1 MCSMSV
7 LGVTA
12 PGLGQLPCLRLV
24 TLGLVHLC
32 TWFHFFSLPWGFRCG
47 FGFAFAFLADYLP
60 RVSTEAL
67 GTTKPRRDDEWVSVP

>member
-12 PGLGQLPCLRLV
+12 PWLGQLPRLRIV

-32 TWFHFFSLPWGFRCG
+32 TWFHFFRLPRDFRCV
-47 FGFAFAFLADYLP
+47 FGFAFAFLADYFP

-67 GTTKPRRDDEWVSVP
+67 RTAEPRRDDEWVSVP